1 MKAFGKA
8 EVTQFAYALFEQNI
22 GWLEV
27 SMNNSIFV
35 QILGSINNV
44 FEVALGFL
52 LWDFFLLVE
61 HLKEITVVAKLSDD
75 IHVIGSL
82 VDVEELND
90 VGVGDF
96 LHDVDL

>member
-44 FEVALGFL
+44 FEIALGIL

-61 HLKEITVVAKLSDD
+61 HLKEITVVAKFSDD

>member
-1 MKAFGKA
+1 
-8 EVTQFAYALFEQNI
+8 
-22 GWLEV
+22 
-27 SMNNSIFV
+27 MNNSIFV

-44 FEVALGFL
+44 FEIALGIL

>member
-44 FEVALGFL
+44 FEIALGIL